1 MTGKENMELR
11 KRERGSSR
19 SRDRKGRGGR
29 QINREKERDKLTD
42 RQAYKQAER
51 WVDR

>member
-29 QINREKERDKLTD
+29 QINREKERDKAD
-42 RQAYKQAER
+42 R
-51 WVDR
+51 

>member
-11 KRERGSSR
+11 KRERGSS
-19 SRDRKGRGGR
+19 STGDGKGRGGR
-29 QINREKERDKLTD
+29 QINREKERDKLTN